1 MLPFIFDEISRA
13 TPWPRRPPVSVSA
26 WRPKFLLIEADSFQP
41 LWHPQLRFDALN
53 SLLESIDVDASDH
66 EGLDVG
72 PPHRKPMPFVV
83 EGYQVPDPKLRPTDL
98 LPKGIEIR
106 TPVRDSIE
114 DCLASLKG
122 LHERLQQASE
132 PGGYLAAVLSGSR

>member
-1 MLPFIFDEISRA
+1 MAPPTSGFRFGLEAEISADR
-13 TPWPRRPPVSVSA
+13 SG
-26 WRPKFLLIEADSFQP
+26 LLPAALAP
-41 LWHPQLRFDALN
+41 AAPFDALN